1 MSRQALESYSNN
13 SPNVSRYGGMKIKA
27 TASDIVM
34 RVDDK
39 NFAGAFIY

>member
-1 MSRQALESYSNN
+1 MSRQALQAYTNN
-13 SPNVSRYGGMKIKA
+13 SPNMSRYGGMKIKA